1 MNDGATTA
9 WPWRGR
15 VDAEEGP
22 DALRWHQVVRPHVP
36 GAPPGVALLGF
47 ACDEGVR
54 RNQGRPGA
62 AEGPGALRRA
72 LAGLAWHGGRPL
84 WDAGDVA
91 CAEDGG
97 LEAAQ
102 ERLAAAVRALLR
114 EEHLPIVLGGGHE
127 TAWGGFL
134 GLAAARPGRRIG
146 IVNID
151 AHFDLRRSARA
162 SSGTPFAQM
171 AAFCESARIP
181 FDHLCIGIAEPANTA
196 ALFDAAR
203 RLGVRVWLDEAVS
216 DATLPA
222 LAAEIAALAARNDVL
237 YLSLDLDVLPASVM
251 PAVSA
256 PAGRGLALAHV
267 EALIEAAR
275 AAGKLALADV
285 VELNPRHDP
294 DGRGART
301 AARLV
306 WRLAGQSRNGGGVQ

>member
-1 MNDGATTA
+1 MNGAAAA
-9 WPWRGR
+9 WPWQGR
-15 VDAEEGP
+15 IDAEEGP
-22 DALRWHQVVRPHVP
+22 AALRWHQTVRPHAP
-36 GAPPGVALLGF
+36 GAAPPGVALLGF

-62 AEGPGALRRA
+62 VEGPRTLRQA
-72 LAGLAWHGGRPL
+72 LAGLAWHGGDLPL

-91 CAEDGG
+91 CAEGD

-102 ERLAAAVRALLR
+102 ERLAAAVRALVA
-114 EEHLPIVLGGGHE
+114 EGHLPIVLGGGHE

-134 GLAAARPGRRIG
+134 GLATARPGRRIG
-146 IVNID
+146 ILNID
-151 AHFDLRRSARA
+151 AHLDLRRGTRA

-171 AAFCESARIP
+171 AAFCGGAGMP
-181 FDHLCIGIAEPANTA
+181 FRYFCIGVAEPANTA
-196 ALFDAAR
+196 ALFDTAR
-203 RLGVRVWLDEAVS
+203 RLGVRHRLDEAVTEAS
-216 DATLPA
+216 LPA
-222 LAAEIAALAARNDVL
+222 IAAEIGAFAAEVDALH
-237 YLSLDLDVLPASVM
+237 LSLDLDALPACVM

-256 PAGRGLALAHV
+256 PAARGLALAHV

-275 AAGKLALADV
+275 ATGKLALADV

-306 WRLAGQSRNGGGVQ
+306 WRLAKPSENGGGVR